1 MRGLDTN
8 VIVRFVTDDDP
19 AQTAVVKALF
29 ERAEQE
35 REQLFVSSIALCE
48 LVWALRGRPYLL
60 PRAEI
65 AAVLERMLATHL
77 FEIQDRDLVRQALLE
92 YGQGRA
98 DFADYLLGCL
108 NRRGG
113 SADTLTFDRK
123 LRGAAGFALLS

>member
-8 VIVRFVTDDDP
+8 VMVRFVTDDDP

-29 ERAEQE
+29 EQAEE
-35 REQLFVSSIALCE
+35 AREQLFVSSIALCE
-48 LVWALRGRPYLL
+48 LVWTLRSRPYLL

-65 AAVLERMLATHL
+65 ATVLQRMLGTHL
-77 FEIQDRDLVRQALLE
+77 FEIQDRDLVRQALGD
-92 YGQGRA
+92 YRQGRA

-113 SADTLTFDRK
+113 CVETLTFDRK
-123 LRGAAGFALLS
+123 LDGAPGFILLS